1 MFHLVVK
8 REKYGKKE
16 ENWYALQKISH
27 ACMYVQKMHAWIKE
41 RLQLGIN
48 VHY

>member
-27 ACMYVQKMHAWIKE
+27 ACMSRKCMH
-41 RLQLGIN
+41 G
-48 VHY
+48 